1 MEINICLLHSHCKD
15 LQLPPQTSAAE
26 SPLALS
32 TISARQHDSSLC
44 AQDKAQ
50 GDRLRNC
57 RQVNWSLTRSSLN
70 QVTLKSNCTG
80 LPTTVSLSTEPEEP
94 QQPLGVLPQGSC
106 WASLSWDPFCS
117 PRDASVVQGWTYQHS
132 SRCCRHR
139 HHRQQ
144 GRGML

>member
-1 MEINICLLHSHCKD
+1 MLAPFP
-15 LQLPPQTSAAE
+15 LQRSAA
-26 SPLALS
+26 PTPNLS
-32 TISARQHDSSLC
+32 SRISLGSFDNLSKAARLKPMCSGQ
-44 AQDKAQ
+44 KAQ

-80 LPTTVSLSTEPEEP
+80 LPAMVSLSTEPEEP